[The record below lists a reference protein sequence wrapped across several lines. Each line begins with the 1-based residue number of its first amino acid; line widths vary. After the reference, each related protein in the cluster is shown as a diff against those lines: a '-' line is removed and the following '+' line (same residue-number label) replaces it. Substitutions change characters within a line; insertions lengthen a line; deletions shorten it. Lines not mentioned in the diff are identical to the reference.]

1 MPAGLQGKPREDQFD
16 HYLVGTGA
24 RRLTKNIEVT
34 NFEHDSDVSGA
45 RAPDP
50 VDQGLP
56 DLLIQWIRG
65 RLGPRSSGSRP
76 ARSPDPVDQGL
87 PGLLIQ

>member
-1 MPAGLQGKPREDQFD
+1 M
-16 HYLVGTGA
+16 
-24 RRLTKNIEVT
+24 T
-34 NFEHDSDVSGA
+34 NFEHDLDVPGA

-65 RLGPRSSGSRP
+65 RLGPRSNGSRP

-87 PGLLIQ
+87 PRAPDPVKQGPHGPLIHWIKGRPGA